1 MILFKSEMI
10 YGNWY
15 ASTHAHVLQYENK
28 NTTLFSVGINEQIGH
43 KKNALE
49 ANGHVTIRLKCV
61 SLKIKLNRIE
71 KKMFA
76 IVLENVYMRCVNEM
90 KIVHTRMLKNLRT
103 FILMITETSCLKFK
117 DTCKLVIA
125 DMNIGSLIIE
135 LKFIHS

>member
-1 MILFKSEMI
+1 
-10 YGNWY
+10 
-15 ASTHAHVLQYENK
+15 
-28 NTTLFSVGINEQIGH
+28 
-43 KKNALE
+43 
-49 ANGHVTIRLKCV
+49 
-61 SLKIKLNRIE
+61 
-71 KKMFA
+71 MFA

-125 DMNIGSLIIE
+125 DMNIVSLIIE